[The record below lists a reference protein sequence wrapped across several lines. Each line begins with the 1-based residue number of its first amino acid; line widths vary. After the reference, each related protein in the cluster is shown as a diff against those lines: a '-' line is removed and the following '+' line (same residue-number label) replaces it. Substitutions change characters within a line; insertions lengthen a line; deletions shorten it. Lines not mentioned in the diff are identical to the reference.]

1 MRYGLT
7 PKSSA
12 GYTSVYERLKNFN
25 MGIFVTK
32 YH

>member
-7 PKSSA
+7 PKSA
-12 GYTSVYERLKNFN
+12 GYTRVYERLMNFN

-32 YH
+32 YD